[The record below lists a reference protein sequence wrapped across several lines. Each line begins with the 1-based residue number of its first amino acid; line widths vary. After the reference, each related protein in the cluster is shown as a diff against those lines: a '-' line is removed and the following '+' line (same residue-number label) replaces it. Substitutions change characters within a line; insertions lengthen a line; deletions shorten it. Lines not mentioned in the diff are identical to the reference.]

1 VTGQGAERPA
11 PDPDRFA
18 RRELQEAYEAGFD
31 QQYDY
36 DSFVL
41 LERFAWM
48 LDDAKTAVLGA
59 ERIAA
64 MLDGAADALH
74 ALARVRRDELPL
86 LCALTSAPDD
96 RPQGNR

>member
-1 VTGQGAERPA
+1 MTDHAGKPQ

-18 RRELQEAYEAGFD
+18 RVELQQAYEAGFD
-31 QQYDY
+31 QQYGH
-36 DSFVL
+36 DSFAL

-74 ALARVRRDELPL
+74 ALARARRDDLPVL
-86 LCALTSAPDD
+86 RMLVDPDGAHGQTS
-96 RPQGNR
+96 